1 MEELTTVLVSLTKDQ
16 NYRMDV
22 YLAKVKKIRS
32 KDQKTTKANELARL
46 AMIGILHES
55 KELK

>member
-1 MEELTTVLVSLTKDQ
+1 MKEMTKVLVELDKDQ
-16 NYRMDV
+16 DCKLNIF
-22 YLAKVKKIRS
+22 LAKVKKVRNKKEKTS
-32 KDQKTTKANELARL
+32 KARELVRL

>member
-1 MEELTTVLVSLTKDQ
+1 MEETTKVLVSLDKDQ
-16 NYRMDV
+16 DCRMNIF
-22 YLAKVKKIRS
+22 LAKIKKVRS
-32 KDQKTTKANELARL
+32 KDQKTTKAGELVRL

>member
-1 MEELTTVLVSLTKDQ
+1 MEETTKVLVSLTKDQ
-16 NYRMDV
+16 DCRMNIF
-22 YLAKVKKIRS
+22 LAKIKKVRN
-32 KDQKTTKANELARL
+32 KEQKTTKAGELVRL

>member
-1 MEELTTVLVSLTKDQ
+1 MEETTKVLVSLTKDQ
-16 NYRMDV
+16 DCRMNIF
-22 YLAKVKKIRS
+22 LAKIKKIKS
-32 KDQKTTKANELARL
+32 KNEKTTKAGELVRL

>member
-1 MEELTTVLVSLTKDQ
+1 MEEMTKVLVNLTKDQ
-16 NYRMDV
+16 DCRMNIF
-22 YLAKVKKIRS
+22 LAKIKKVRN
-32 KDQKTTKANELARL
+32 KDQKTTKAGELVRL